1 MLYLYLVDQ
10 DKQMTELDLQQHN
23 ICLNSAWKRAQ
34 DRSKW
39 CQLVETAKDAP
50 LSDDDDDDEV
60 GLACT
65 VHTVYVAHRFV

>member
-1 MLYLYLVDQ
+1 MDQ
-10 DKQMTELDLQQHN
+10 DKQMTELDLQQNN

-39 CQLVETAKDAP
+39 CQLVETAKDVP
-50 LSDDDDDDEV
+50 LSDDDDDEV

-65 VHTVYVAHRFV
+65 VHTVYVAHRF